1 MELKID
7 LKSELTISYY
17 GFDSNEHNLKKF
29 IDEVTKHSKY
39 KLQSNFLGKSVDL
52 IIKMSR
58 HEKSSKKKYYP
69 YIFVIELFFKKK
81 IAKKYELVFREIVI
95 HEFKLQIFKTIIA
108 TNIAYPGSL
117 SVRGI
122 KIYANGTK
130 EWELESFGD
139 TVSLCVLD
147 NKIKTSLKTIKLKRV
162 WNWLMS
168 IPGFQK
174 EMADSQLSK
183 VLTLLHYIF
192 LDPREI
198 KFETLMDGFV
208 ADIIWATVALEI
220 LYLSGVDR
228 EIGKTKE
235 LVNRIGSFL
244 RPKRKELMI
253 TDKNIK
259 NIYDYRSRFLHGDQ
273 EIINPF
279 HSWEGDDF
287 SRYFDDLRENLDMAV
302 VIIVLTL
309 QKLCKL
315 NWKSLDFD
323 ILYRAR

>member
-1 MELKID
+1 M
-7 LKSELTISYY
+7 
-17 GFDSNEHNLKKF
+17 
-29 IDEVTKHSKY
+29 
-39 KLQSNFLGKSVDL
+39 
-52 IIKMSR
+52 
-58 HEKSSKKKYYP
+58 
-69 YIFVIELFFKKK
+69 
-81 IAKKYELVFREIVI
+81 
-95 HEFKLQIFKTIIA
+95 
-108 TNIAYPGSL
+108 
-117 SVRGI
+117 
-122 KIYANGTK
+122 
-130 EWELESFGD
+130 
-139 TVSLCVLD
+139 
-147 NKIKTSLKTIKLKRV
+147 
-162 WNWLMS
+162 
-168 IPGFQK
+168 
-174 EMADSQLSK
+174 
-183 VLTLLHYIF
+183 
-192 LDPREI
+192 
-198 KFETLMDGFV
+198 
-208 ADIIWATVALEI
+208 ALEI